1 MCLLLLGVAA
11 HPDYALV
18 VAANRDEVYD
28 RDADPAGFWPDAPQ
42 VLGGRDRQAGGTWLA
57 VTTSGRFAAVTN
69 VRDLTMPVPENAP
82 SRGFLPTDF
91 VRGDDSPRRYATA
104 VSERGGTYPG
114 FNLVAGTTEEIW
126 HCDNSRGDNSRGD
139 NSRGHNSR
147 GHNSRVHGGPTRL
160 SPGVHAISNARLDT
174 PWPKAMRGSAGLM
187 ALLQQ
192 PSLDPEDLFALLA
205 DRTVAP
211 DGALPDTGVGRELER
226 TLSPMFVAPMPFG
239 DQIYGT
245 RCSTALLIHRNGHGL
260 LVERSFAPDRRPGS
274 TRRVEFEVRR

>member
-69 VRDLTMPVPENAP
+69 VRDLTMPAPEKAP

-104 VSERGGTYPG
+104 VSERGGTYAG
-114 FNLVAGTTEEIW
+114 FNLVAGTTEELW
-126 HCDNSRGDNSRGD
+126 HCDNSRGD
-139 NSRGHNSR
+139 NSR

-160 SPGVHAISNARLDT
+160 SPGVHAISNASLDT

-192 PSLDPEDLFALLA
+192 PSLDPEDLLA
-205 DRTVAP
+205 S
-211 DGALPDTGVGRELER
+211 GVGDV
-226 TLSPMFVAPMPFG
+226 PIA
-239 DQIYGT
+239 I
-245 RCSTALLIHRNGHGL
+245 
-260 LVERSFAPDRRPGS
+260 DRA
-274 TRRVEFEVRR
+274 